1 MDIDHP
7 EGETPRKSDRLR
19 NLSSK
24 GSLPTS
30 VAKLSGSSRI
40 IPSETDFHFY
50 NNFEEFRNPIA
61 QINDKSSTL
70 LSIIGASEDLLGK
83 PILLPDDKNVELD
96 EDLAFDWL
104 VNVNDEMYE
113 RLDASLDDFKMLREK
128 EEESGVRAMRVDHD
142 GEENGFQMVYGRKNR
157 KGSGGAE
164 RNVEGV
170 AKVGQEVKVS
180 EKVKPKVPFHIP
192 SIPRPQDEYKIIVNN
207 VNQPHDHIWLERSED
222 GSRFLHPLEKL
233 SALDFVDSSESTVE
247 PEKPLPLEVTPF
259 KFVEEVK
266 DLKQLAIK
274 LRNVDEFAVDLEH
287 NQYRSFQ
294 GLTCLMQISTR
305 TEDFVIDTLKLRV
318 HIGPH
323 LRELFK
329 DPTKRKVMHGADRDI
344 HWLQRDF
351 SIYVCN
357 MFDTGQASR
366 VLKMERFS
374 LEHLLNHFCG
384 VQANKQYQNADWRIR
399 PLPAEMIKFE
409 GILDTLLRMGPTFAV
424 LLTQHHNVKEQEI
437 LVNLLLPVLRL
448 DMLTAYMHLWL
459 FRFEFIVYKRSY
471 EICTQLYQKELLT
484 DTSYLHIY
492 GYNFLQSFSA
502 NGPKLQD
509 ADLSAQQLAV
519 VSGLCEW
526 RDIVARAEDESTGYV
541 LPNRTLIELAKRMPL
556 TPNQMRRALKTKH
569 PYIERNLS
577 SVVSIIR
584 ISIQNAASFEEA
596 CKYLKERRM
605 ESLHETRTLAPEESE
620 VLPPEVP
627 EMSKAAEEIEFAQ
640 NSGVPFDPVVESSLA
655 SRQHNNESHDF
666 KSSRTKVNKKGYMND
681 GAAYQGATSPAGDA
695 KYRHTTTN
703 PPHWAEASVETLKK
717 PSRAFGALFGNSAK
731 RKFNLDK
738 PEKEDSKLEQIKS
751 TVSLPFHTFSG
762 GDERLHSEVEESA
775 KIPEVVHEEEPP
787 APATD
792 SSLVD
797 IIVLDDSDIEDSDD
811 ANLDAA
817 RDDRSRQVENN
828 ETGSTLEGDE
838 PISLSDLSSSFRKCF
853 PSLEQA
859 MGSKVVVKSRPAEAS
874 IEVKPFDYEAARK
887 QVIFGGQR
895 KVEPLVEDDGSLK
908 RKERRKGSSAVG
920 KDDEP
925 SEHPQGRRR
934 QAFPASGN
942 RSATFR

>member
-1 MDIDHP
+1 MEIDHP
-7 EGETPRKSDRLR
+7 EGETPRKSDCLR

-50 NNFEEFRNPIA
+50 NNFEEFKNPIA

-83 PILLPDDKNVELD
+83 PILLPDDKSVELD

-113 RLDASLDDFKMLREK
+113 RLDASLDDFKMMREK
-128 EEESGVRAMRVDHD
+128 EEESGVRAMRVDND
-142 GEENGFQMVYGRKNR
+142 AEENGFQMVSGRKNR
-157 KGSGGAE
+157 KSSGGAE
-164 RNVEGV
+164 RNMEGGV
-170 AKVGQEVKVS
+170 AKGAQEVKVA

-207 VNQPHDHIWLERSED
+207 ANQPHDHIWLERSED

-233 SALDFVDSSESTVE
+233 SVLDFVDSSESTIE
-247 PEKPLPLEVTPF
+247 PEKPLPLDVTPF

-274 LRNVDEFAVDLEH
+274 LRGVDEFAVDLEH

-357 MFDTGQASR
+357 MFDTGQSIENGKIQSGTP
-366 VLKMERFS
+366 VESFLWS
-374 LEHLLNHFCG
+374 SS
-384 VQANKQYQNADWRIR
+384 KQTVWSYAALCTILYQNADWRIR
-399 PLPAEMIKFE
+399 PLPTEMIKLE
-409 GILDTLLRMGPTFAV
+409 GILDTLLR
-424 LLTQHHNVKEQEI
+424 
-437 LVNLLLPVLRL
+437 
-448 DMLTAYMHLWL
+448 
-459 FRFEFIVYKRSY
+459 VYKRSY

-492 GYNFLQSFSA
+492 G
-502 NGPKLQD
+502 LQD

-526 RDIVARAEDESTGYV
+526 RDIVARSEDESTGYV
-541 LPNRTLIELAKRMPL
+541 LPNRTLIELAKQMPF
-556 TPNQMRRALKTKH
+556 TANQLRRALKTKH
-569 PYIERNLS
+569 PYIERNLN

-596 CKYLKERRM
+596 CKYLKEKRM
-605 ESLHETRTLAPEESE
+605 ESLHETRTLALEESE

-627 EMSKAAEEIEFAQ
+627 EMSKVVEDIEFAQ
-640 NSGVPFDPVVESSLA
+640 SSGVPFDPVVESSLA
-655 SRQHNNESHDF
+655 SRQHNDESHDF
-666 KSSRTKVNKKGYMND
+666 KSSRTKVNKKGNVND
-681 GAAYQGATSPAGDA
+681 GAAYQGATSPVGDA

-703 PPHWAEASVETLKK
+703 PPHSAEATVETLKK

-731 RKFNLDK
+731 RKFNPDK

-775 KIPEVVHEEEPP
+775 KITEVVHEEEPP

-797 IIVLDDSDIEDSDD
+797 IIVLDDSDVED
-811 ANLDAA
+811 LDAA
-817 RDDRSRQVENN
+817 RDDN

-859 MGSKVVVKSRPAEAS
+859 MGSKVVDKSRPAEAS
-874 IEVKPFDYEAARK
+874 IEVKPFDYEAAREK
-887 QVIFGGQR
+887 VIFGGQR
-895 KVEPLVEDDGSLK
+895 KVEPVEDDGSSK
-908 RKERRKGSSAVG
+908 RKERRKGSTAVG